1 MATAF
6 VIEAGHAREI
16 GGLETAD
23 IARATGA
30 DKTTVRAWVRGSRL
44 PSGAYAER
52 LAELS
57 AMVERLAVVLRREY
71 IRSWLIKPNQALD
84 DDKPLDVIAAGG
96 YRRVSKLISELES
109 TAVS

>member
-1 MATAF
+1 MATAL
-6 VIEAGHAREI
+6 VIDVEHVREV
-16 GGLETAD
+16 GGLETSD

-30 DKTTVRAWVRGSRL
+30 DKTTVRAWTRGSRS
-44 PSGAYAER
+44 PSGNYAER
-52 LAELS
+52 LGELS
-57 AMVERLAVVLRREY
+57 AMVERLAVVVRREY